1 MGHVT
6 ILHQWCNSPFL
17 AHALLLLSCVLAH
30 TAGLFSCNAGLFFS
44 PFLFPLSSSISSSC
58 LHPLFICLLHFLLL
72 LLFCIHHFFK
82 NSSSY
87 LLLGCCYLIS
97 SLPLILIN
105 SIGYDNVN
113 SSTIVLL
120 EIKEQYMYIRAGSLV
135 LSPFKKERVWV

>member
-30 TAGLFSCNAGLFFS
+30 TAGLFSCNAGLFFLRFS
-44 PFLFPLSSSISSSC
+44 SLFPRLFRLLVCTHFLFVSSTFS
-58 LHPLFICLLHFLLL
+58 
-72 LLFCIHHFFK
+72 FFSFSAFTTSLK

-87 LLLGCCYLIS
+87 LLLGCYLIS
-97 SLPLILIN
+97 SLPLVLIN